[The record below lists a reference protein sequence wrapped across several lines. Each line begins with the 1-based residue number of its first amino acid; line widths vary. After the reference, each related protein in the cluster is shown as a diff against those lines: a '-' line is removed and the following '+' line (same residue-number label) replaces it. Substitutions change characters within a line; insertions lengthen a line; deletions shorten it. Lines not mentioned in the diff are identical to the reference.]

1 MTIGSI
7 PGSSAGSRVRESWA
21 SLAPRERTML
31 AVMALAIAAFVLWL
45 GIVRP
50 LQDFAGD
57 ATQRAQ
63 RAAGDLREV
72 QARVRDIRAMEANR
86 PAPPSGE
93 RFAPAIMDAAAVGQ
107 VAIARQRI
115 GDGGVLEVGIDAVA
129 APALFGWLEALRTG
143 HSITPA
149 SLEVR
154 ERNGALQAEVSFNP
168 PVAPP

>member
-7 PGSSAGSRVRESWA
+7 RGSSAGSRVRESWA

-50 LQDFAGD
+50 LQD
-57 ATQRAQ
+57 
-63 RAAGDLREV
+63 V
-72 QARVRDIRAMEANR
+72 QARVRDIRAMEASR
-86 PAPPSGE
+86 PALPSGE

-107 VAIARQRI
+107 VAITRQRI

-149 SLEVR
+149 SVEVR